1 MISYTVVDAF
11 YSYLVDVFTMNDASV
26 SISLTA
32 WSWKCLS
39 AMAARIAWISAVSA
53 KMGVRLSLSSSNR
66 ELRRRLGSFVS
77 LLGLFPEVEIVNGLR
92 PRGFSRTGSR
102 RESGEGGSAAVKGD
116 GYTGGMRLK

>member
-1 MISYTVVDAF
+1 
-11 YSYLVDVFTMNDASV
+11 MNDASV

-39 AMAARIAWISAVSA
+39 AMAAKTAWISAMSA
-53 KMGVRLSLSSSNR
+53 KMGVRLSFSSSKR

-77 LLGLFPEVEIVNGLR
+77 LLGLLPEVEIVNGLR
-92 PRGFSRTGSR
+92 PRGFCRTGSR
-102 RESGEGGSAAVKGD
+102 RESGDGGSAAVKGD

>member
-1 MISYTVVDAF
+1 MISYTVDAF
-11 YSYLVDVFTMNDASV
+11 YSYLVEVFTMNDASV

-39 AMAARIAWISAVSA
+39 AIAARIVWISAISA

-66 ELRRRLGSFVS
+66 ELRRRLGSFAS
-77 LLGLFPEVEIVNGLR
+77 LLGLFPEVGIANGLR
-92 PRGFSRTGSR
+92 PRGFCRTGSR